1 MNGAK
6 GLVLD
11 DGILL
16 SAVVSPGPVLPL
28 LMKYENTVRF
38 CTPDVCF
45 LNVRNY
51 LAQRL
56 GRQGLNP
63 SEAFETLNGLER
75 IIEPIDVDL
84 YETSGPP
91 ARARLAD
98 PRHWPVIAVS
108 LLFDY
113 PIWTNNEDF
122 FGTGVAAW
130 KTDKVELYLQQSS

>member
-28 LMKYENTVRF
+28 LMKYESTVRF

-45 LNVRNY
+45 PNVRSY

-56 GRQGLNP
+56 ESRGLNP

-75 IIEPIDVDL
+75 IVEPIDVDL
-84 YETSGPP
+84 YETSGPQ
-91 ARARLAD
+91 ARARSAD

-108 LLFDY
+108 LLFDS
-113 PIWTNNEDF
+113 PIWTHNEDF

-130 KTDKVELYLQQSS
+130 KTDKVELYLEQSS

>member
-16 SAVVSPGPVLPL
+16 SAVVSPGPVMPL
-28 LMKYENTVRF
+28 LMKYEGTVRL
-38 CTPDVCF
+38 CTADVCF
-45 LNVRNY
+45 PNVRSY

-56 GRQGLNP
+56 ERQGLNP
-63 SEAFETLNGLER
+63 PEAFETLNGLER
-75 IIEPIDVDL
+75 IVEPIDVPL

-130 KTDKVELYLQQSS
+130 KTDKVVLYLEQSP